1 MENRSHALI
10 AGLFVLLLGL
20 AAAGSLWW
28 FGGKR
33 EVTQDYIVTTG
44 KNVTGLSLQAQVR
57 YRGIRVGKV
66 ESIDLDPSNA
76 RRTLIRIRILDEI
89 PVTRSTTAKLGFQG
103 ITGIAH
109 ILLEDDGVDTTP
121 LAGSQGSLPQI
132 AMQDSL
138 IDQISDVG
146 TDTLRSAREFLESA
160 NQLLSPDNRD
170 KIARILGNLETTTGE
185 FQQASVELKRLLSP
199 ENVRLLQATLVNAE
213 KSTAQLGEQIGPLFA
228 DTRALVLRLQSASD
242 KFETTLADI
251 SGATGK
257 VNEGL
262 QALTPSLGELATD
275 LSSNS
280 RQLGRVLR
288 MLEDTPQSLLF
299 GRDAAPGPGEAGFET
314 PATDASR
321 R

>member
-10 AGLFVLLLGL
+10 AGLFALLLGF

-33 EVTQDYIVTTG
+33 ELTQDYIVVTG

-66 ESIDLDPSNA
+66 EAIDLDPKNA

-109 ILLEDDGVDTTP
+109 ILLEDSGSDTAP
-121 LAGSQGSLPQI
+121 LATADGDLPRI

-138 IDQISDVG
+138 IDQLSDVG
-146 TDTLRSAREFLESA
+146 GDTLRSAREFLDSA
-160 NQLLSPDNRD
+160 NQVLSPANRV
-170 KIARILGNLETTTGE
+170 KIANILGSLETTTGE
-185 FQQASVELKRLLSP
+185 FRQASVELKHLLSP

-213 KSTAQLGEQIGPLFA
+213 KSTAQLGTQIGPLFTEA
-228 DTRALVLRLQSASD
+228 RALVLRLQSASD

-257 VNEGL
+257 VNDGL
-262 QALTPSLGELATD
+262 EALTPRLGELATD
-275 LSSNS
+275 LSTNS

-288 MLEDTPQSLLF
+288 MLEETPQSLLF
-299 GRDAAPGPGEAGFET
+299 GRDAAPGPGETGFQA
-314 PATDASR
+314 PATVR
-321 R
+321 